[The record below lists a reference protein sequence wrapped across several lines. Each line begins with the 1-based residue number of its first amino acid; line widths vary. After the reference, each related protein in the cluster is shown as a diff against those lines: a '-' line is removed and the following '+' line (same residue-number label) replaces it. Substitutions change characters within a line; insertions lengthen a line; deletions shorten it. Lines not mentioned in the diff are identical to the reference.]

1 MAWFKKER
9 KPRTSERVKLE
20 IPADAWEKC
29 DECGHIDI
37 KDRFVRALNVC
48 PNCGHHRRISAQE
61 YIDLL
66 VDEGSWHE
74 LDGRLRSTDPLHFEH
89 YQQRLETA
97 IQKAGPLE
105 AVRTGYGRL
114 DGMPLD
120 VAVMDFNFMGG
131 SMGSVVGEK
140 IARLTRRSAERHV
153 PLVIV
158 SASGG
163 ARMQEGVL
171 SLMQMAKSSVE
182 IARLRSARVPFISVL
197 TNPTTEGL
205 LDVLGHPERHFPSI
219 HIAGT
224 NGKGSTCAFT
234 AAELRARGLKVG
246 VYTSPHLVSVRERV
260 EVDGVPIGEEAFA
273 EWTAFLRPHIERL
286 DASFFEATTAIA
298 FADLAARGVDI
309 AVIEV
314 GLGGRL
320 DSTNVITPLVSVVT
334 KIAREHTDYL
344 GNDLAS
350 IAREKAGIAKRDV
363 PFVTGELDPAVRQV
377 LVTEAERRGAQPL
390 IPVDARG
397 APTRPLGLKGRHQHA
412 NAWVALGA
420 LNALAPPFGPV
431 GDEWPDSFAHAYVP
445 ARFDVRGRWIFDVA
459 HNPDG
464 ARVLADTLREYDP
477 PHPRRALVGVLGD
490 KDYLGMI
497 DCLTPE
503 VDSFVFTMP
512 DTAPER
518 RRWDLGRLEREL
530 GHLAVAHELEP
541 QFERASE
548 RVRDDAATAIVTG
561 SLHTLGDALARLP
574 GS

>member
-74 LDGRLRSTDPLHFEH
+74 LDTKLRSTDPLNFSN
-89 YQQRLETA
+89 YNQRLETA
-97 IQKAGPLE
+97 INKAGPLE

-114 DGMPLD
+114 DGMP
-120 VAVMDFNFMGG
+120 VGVGVMDFNFMGG

-140 IARLTRRSAERHV
+140 LARLARRSAERHT
-153 PLVIV
+153 PLIIL

-171 SLMQMAKSSVE
+171 SLMQMAKTSVE
-182 IARLRSARVPFISVL
+182 IARLRSARVPFISIL
-197 TNPTTEGL
+197 TNPTTGGVSASYAMQGDVILAEPGAVVGFAGPRVIKQTIGQDLPPGFQTAEFLLEHGL
-205 LDVLGHPERHFPSI
+205 SDAVGPRRELRGTTGHVHR
-219 HIAGT
+219 HIAG
-224 NGKGSTCAFT
+224 
-234 AAELRARGLKVG
+234 
-246 VYTSPHLVSVRERV
+246 P
-260 EVDGVPIGEEAFA
+260 
-273 EWTAFLRPHIERL
+273 
-286 DASFFEATTAIA
+286 
-298 FADLAARGVDI
+298 AARGVDI

-363 PFVTGELDPAVRQV
+363 PFVTGEMDPAVRQV
-377 LVTEAERRGAQPL
+377 LVAEAERRGARPL

-397 APTRPLGLKGRHQHA
+397 APTRPLGLKGQHQHA

-477 PHPRRALVGVLGD
+477 PHPRRALVGMLGD

-541 QFERASE
+541 QFERALE
-548 RVRDDAATAIVTG
+548 RVQDDAATVIVTG
-561 SLHTLGDALARLP
+561 SFHTVGDALARLP
-574 GS
+574 GFAPVG